1 MTTLT
6 WIYGPYTA
14 GTTLSYVTAFFQVN
28 PETSVDA
35 EPVYDALPQGQVAS
49 AYPDIADAETTTN
62 VHVVDSCNSVT
73 RDFFGGLAPEA
84 PESTSPGKTR
94 SYTSTAV
101 TDMSKPKQ
109 KLPFTAKERRQRN
122 AAVQKAARASKK
134 AEQLALFGNEKL
146 TDFWPR
152 SSGEGYELR
161 LLGKS
166 AREMIQG
173 ACDYLAPSAKAGAGL
188 QCRLTRLVRYLEL
201 YYCGRLLA
209 AEKSILSLRKFRL
222 KEGLALLIVKGCPTA
237 YLDPGLTPLPDE
249 YCKPMLE
256 KLEALEEE
264 VVTKLEFTESEE
276 QKESMA

>member
-14 GTTLSYVTAFFQVN
+14 GTTLSCVTAFSQVN

-35 EPVYDALPQGQVAS
+35 EPAYDALPKRQVAI
-49 AYPDIADAETTTN
+49 AYPDIANAETTTN
-62 VHVVDSCNSVT
+62 VHVIDSCTSVT
-73 RDFFGGLAPEA
+73 RDFYGGLAPEA
-84 PESTSPGKTR
+84 PKSTAPGKTM
-94 SYTSTAV
+94 SYTSAAV
-101 TDMSKPKQ
+101 TDMSQPKQ
-109 KLPFTAKERRQRN
+109 KVPFTAKEKRQRN

-134 AEQLALFGNEKL
+134 AEQLALFGDEKL

-166 AREMIQG
+166 APEMIEG
-173 ACDYLAPSAKAGAGL
+173 ACDYLAPSAKDGAGL
-188 QCRLTRLVRYLEL
+188 ECRLTRLVRYLEHH
-201 YYCGRLLA
+201 YCGRLLA
-209 AEKSILSLRKFRL
+209 AEKSSLSLRKFRL
-222 KEGLALLIVKGCPTA
+222 KERLALLIVKGCPTA

-249 YCKPMLE
+249 YYKPMLE
-256 KLEALEEE
+256 MLEALEEE
-264 VVTKLEFTESEE
+264 VATKLEFTESEE